1 MTALKTYLPTLAK
14 DLGKSTEK
22 FNEWLRALVAGK
34 ALLPRPG
41 RGPGSGVELTAKS
54 LATFLLALLA
64 SDFRNHAVELAK
76 MLCKAKPT
84 KYRRCPVT
92 GADNL
97 RDAIA
102 IGLEGRGL
110 LDSKT
115 GSLWQIIVFR
125 GRGVATLYWRMAD
138 GEILPIAF
146 STTNEIANDLFAVD
160 AVLHGAAVEKIVSDL
175 KLLNQDLAK

>member
-1 MTALKTYLPTLAK
+1 
-14 DLGKSTEK
+14 
-22 FNEWLRALVAGK
+22 
-34 ALLPRPG
+34 
-41 RGPGSGVELTAKS
+41 
-54 LATFLLALLA
+54 
-64 SDFRNHAVELAK
+64 